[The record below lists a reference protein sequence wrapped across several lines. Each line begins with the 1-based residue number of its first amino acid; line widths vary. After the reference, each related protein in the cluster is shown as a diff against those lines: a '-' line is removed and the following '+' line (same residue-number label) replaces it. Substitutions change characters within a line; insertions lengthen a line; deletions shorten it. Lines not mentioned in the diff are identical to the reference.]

1 MTSSLPPHPSAA
13 VEAVLSDLVAR
24 GLLSAQAA
32 ARAGD
37 PAGLP
42 LLGDLGVPGG
52 LPAFVS
58 SFGPRNITVLNQ
70 LYGATLGDLAAEVVR
85 AVVAAVASEAGP
97 GTRAVRAHGPDV
109 LVLHGPSARTE
120 VAALARRGR
129 DVLAGVALPAG
140 VGFVH
145 LRPLVATVELQP
157 SALYSTDELL
167 RTLHEARLLAGRSD
181 EGVLFLDAT
190 EAQEALARLR
200 DHDERL
206 AWVTEALA
214 HGRVEVHYQPVVD
227 LRTGRLA
234 DVEALARIRTPR
246 GLLAAGEFID
256 DVHRLGETAALDGH
270 VLRRV
275 GESASELAR
284 ATPRLFVNVSP
295 LSLGSAEFRAV
306 MASTIA
312 RLREEGLRLVLVLEL
327 TEQALLEHHETIR
340 EIHRDHG
347 VTFAVDDFGT
357 GYSSLR
363 TVSDLAVSRV
373 VSVLKIDGSLT
384 RRMADSA
391 EAYKVV
397 LAVAHLA
404 KSLDLRVIAEHV
416 ETPEVLERLR
426 TTGIE
431 CGQGFLFDPALPAS
445 ELLARYSGE
454 GRALVEPPS
463 RPHLLL
469 LQPYLHRAFEA
480 FYEKLLSDPHFAR
493 YFRDEA
499 QVRGLVE
506 RQKRTFLESLD
517 DDPAALRARYA
528 GLGRRH
534 ADMGLPLATFLK
546 GADILHEQ
554 LLEVLVHASR
564 ETSVLRDTQRFFALL
579 RDLMARGYLERPSPK
594 PAPSLS
600 NCVRAR
606 RAPRS
611 APRGGRRPSPASRG
625 SSRGSR
631 RDSRPSIRPGALPRR
646 RRPRSAAEAC
656 PATRWLQGSRGRA
669 PPPPP
674 RRRREPRL
682 LPLSRRVRRGRSPCS
697 RAFSVDSAG
706 CSEVDP
712 RARRPGLLPKP

>member
-1 MTSSLPPHPSAA
+1 MTGFLPPPPRAA
-13 VEAVLSDLVAR
+13 VEAVLADLVTR
-24 GLLSAQAA
+24 GLLSARAA
-32 ARAGD
+32 AGAFD

-42 LLGDLGVPGG
+42 PLGELGVAGS

-58 SFGPRNITVLNQ
+58 SFGPRNLTVLNQ

-85 AVVAAVASEAGP
+85 AVVAAVAADAGP

-109 LVLHGPSARTE
+109 LVLHGESPRADVE
-120 VAALARRGR
+120 ALARRGR

-140 VGFVH
+140 AGLVH
-145 LRPLVATVELQP
+145 LRPLVATVELRP
-157 SALYSTDELL
+157 SARYSTDELL
-167 RTLHEARLLAGRSD
+167 RTLHEARQLAGRSD
-181 EGVLFLDAT
+181 EGVLFLGAE
-190 EAQEALARLR
+190 EAQEALGRLR

-206 AWVTEALA
+206 AWVTEALS
-214 HGRVEVHYQPVVD
+214 HGRVEVHFQPVVD

-234 DVEALARIRTPR
+234 DVEALARIPTPR

-270 VLRRV
+270 VMRRV
-275 GESASELAR
+275 GESAALLAR
-284 ATPRLFVNVSP
+284 ATARLFVNVSP
-295 LSLGSAEFRAV
+295 LSLGSAEFREV
-306 MASTIA
+306 MGATIA
-312 RLREEGLRLVLVLEL
+312 RLRAEGLRLVLVLEL

-384 RRMADSA
+384 RRIADST

-397 LAVAHLA
+397 LAVANLA

-431 CGQGFLFDPALPAS
+431 CGQGFLFDPALPAG
-445 ELLARYSGE
+445 ELLARHSGG
-454 GRALVEPPS
+454 GRAFVEPPP

-469 LQPYLHRAFEA
+469 LEPYLHHAFEA

-506 RQKRTFLESLD
+506 RQRQTFLESLD
-517 DDPAALRARYA
+517 DDPEALRARYA

-534 ADMGLPLATFLK
+534 AEMGLPLPTFLK

-554 LLEVLVHASR
+554 LLEVLVHATR
-564 ETSVLRDTQRFFALL
+564 EPSVLRDTQRFFASL
-579 RDLMARGYLERPSPK
+579 RDLMARGYLEK
-594 PAPSLS
+594 AVPAARAELAGLRSGAAGAALGLEGREAAFACLDGLLS
-600 NCVRAR
+600 GIERHLETGAT
-606 RAPRS
+606 A
-611 APRGGRRPSPASRG
+611 SPA
-625 SSRGSR
+625 
-631 RDSRPSIRPGALPRR
+631 GAAACQAARWID
-646 RRPRSAAEAC
+646 AEAGAG
-656 PATRWLQGSRGRA
+656 PAHSALHGDAESLA
-669 PPPPP
+669 FF
-674 RRRREPRL
+674 
-682 LPLSRRVRRGRSPCS
+682 LSRAEYAAVFPIL
-697 RAFSVDSAG
+697 
-706 CSEVDP
+706 E
-712 RARRPGLLPKP
+712 GLLGRFHRMLLSLERGAG